1 MPGIRSG
8 AALRALAAVCLF
20 VATGAAAHGQCNPN
34 LGPTIGPISSDT
46 DPGHTSQIP
55 APKPQLEQPTL
66 PEAGFLSDTHYTS
79 QFFGF
84 SFDLPLTVHGH
95 EIMMAV
101 MPEKQHAL
109 LALQY
114 EDKIHKGYLMVTAD
128 DPRPG
133 FDINTP
139 EKTDQ
144 QLREWARTGTAPGGP
159 QQLYIPDFLLRPTHF
174 YHQFRREGKNYAAQY
189 WIGINNYLVRVVV
202 RTNDPDFLHK
212 AKDAMSAVQFY
223 CRKDD
228 GTLTTE
234 DGKPVKLTGE
244 PYTGPTVPTF
254 LVNSALRDEPSK
266 NIPRGKV
273 TDGVYSNPDIG
284 VQYELPKGWKE
295 MPVDKSD
302 PPLEPAAL
310 REYQFLH
317 ACSQTLLQISPQ
329 APAHGDDLQPVI
341 VLRALDPNCL
351 SMHTATSLTDKHT
364 ADAVAAALEKFGE
377 FGEIGSDELRTISG
391 HLFMIFHGTI
401 ANSAR
406 SEDLAQRLS
415 QNVYATRYNK
425 MLLVWSVMAPTAAAL
440 DQLPTGSVAFEGSQ
454 PIQFHSANKLASARQ

>member
-1 MPGIRSG
+1 MPGIRNV
-8 AALRALAAVCLF
+8 AAIRALAVVCLL
-20 VATGAAAHGQCNPN
+20 VIAAAPGRAQCNPIIGPN
-34 LGPTIGPISSDT
+34 LGPVANDN
-46 DPGHTSQIP
+46 DPGHTSQIA
-55 APKPQLEQPTL
+55 APKTQLEQPTL

-101 MPEKQHAL
+101 MPEKEHAL

-114 EDKIHKGYLMVTAD
+114 EDRTHKGYMTVTAN

-139 EKTDQ
+139 EKTEE

-159 QQLYIPDFLLRPTHF
+159 QQLYIPDFLLRSTHF
-174 YHQFRREGKNYAAQY
+174 YHQFRREGRNYAAQY
-189 WIGINNYLVRVVV
+189 WIGINNYLVRVVI

-212 AKDAMSAVQFY
+212 AKEAMSAVQFY

-244 PYTGPTVPTF
+244 PYSGPTVPTF
-254 LVNSALRDEPSK
+254 LVNAALHDEPAK

-273 TDGVYSNPDIG
+273 TDGVYRNPDIG
-284 VQYELPKGWKE
+284 VQYELPRGWKE
-295 MPVDKSD
+295 TSTDRSD
-302 PPLEPAAL
+302 PPVDPTAL

-317 ACSQTLLQISPQ
+317 ACSQKLLEISPPTP
-329 APAHGDDLQPVI
+329 APAEELQPVI

-364 ADAVAAALEKFGE
+364 TDAVAAALEEFGE

-415 QNVYATRYNK
+415 QNLYATRYNK
-425 MLLVWSVMAPTAAAL
+425 MLLIWSVMAPTAAAL
-440 DQLPTGSVAFEGSQ
+440 DQIPTGNVAFEGSQ
-454 PIQFHSANKLASARQ
+454 PIQLHSPSRLASAR